1 MALLHAASIRPTKIE
16 MLREWAP
23 TQPWFAGDDEGLEQI
38 GAYRFDDPDGE
49 VGIETFL
56 VRSGDGP
63 VLHIPVTY
71 RDAPL
76 AGADEWLIAEMEHT
90 VLGHRWVY
98 DAVGDPVYAAALA
111 TVILGGGSEAP
122 VEREADGVRTPVE
135 PTARVTGS
143 GSSTDVGSVGLVDV
157 RDRDAATLV
166 VTSAAEIEV
175 LRVVGDNSWSMAGET
190 LTGTWP
196 GRDEPALLAVA
207 R

>member
-16 MLREWAP
+16 MLRAWAP
-23 TQPWFAGDDEGLEQI
+23 TQPWFTGDDHDLEQI

-56 VRSGDGP
+56 LRSGDGP
-63 VLHIPVTY
+63 ILQIPVTY
-71 RDAPL
+71 RGEAL
-76 AGADEWLIAEMEHT
+76 AGADEWLITEMEHT

-98 DAVGDPVYAAALA
+98 DACGDPVYAAALA
-111 TVILGGGSEAP
+111 TVILGGGSEAAI
-122 VEREADGVRTPVE
+122 EREADGVRTPVE
-135 PTARVTGS
+135 PTVRVTGS

-157 RDRDAATLV
+157 RDRDAATLI
-166 VTSAAEIEV
+166 VTSVADVEL
-175 LRVVGDNSWSMAGET
+175 LRVVGDDAWSMGGES